1 MPSKYK
7 GEIQFDSW
15 SWGASNAQGAAIGG
29 TGVGNASAQDFQF
42 TSKIDKAV
50 VKLRADSVMGKTTP
64 KAVLTA
70 HKPGAERHT

>member
-1 MPSKYK
+1 MPPKYK

-15 SWGASNAQGAAIGG
+15 SWGASNPQAATGG
-29 TGVGNASAQDFQF
+29 TGGGNASAQDFQF

-50 VKLRADSVMGKTTP
+50 VKLQSNYVMGNAIP

-70 HKPGAERHT
+70 RKRGG